1 MPQNQNMHRNV
12 FFKDCSK
19 VPEAP
24 FSAIDSDHPEDLWN
38 WMDGQ
43 RKVGNELL
51 AISHNAN
58 LSNGIMFPIEVD
70 SKGKPID
77 AAWAQ
82 QRMTNEP
89 LIELKQ
95 VKGASETHPD
105 LSPNDEF
112 ANFERWDKGNLDLSE
127 LKTPEMLQ
135 YEYARS
141 GLKLGLKLEQEL
153 GTNPYKFGMIGS
165 TDAHTGLATADED
178 NYFGKTSAME
188 PSPERTSH
196 VFVKAEKATIYDW
209 ETSAS
214 GYAAVWATE
223 NTREALFDAMER
235 RETYATTGPRMLV
248 RFFGGWD
255 FEAADAQSRS
265 PAVAGYQKGVPMG
278 GDLRNAPPGRAPG
291 FLVAALKDPIGANL
305 DRIQIVKGWLTGDG
319 RLEEKIY
326 DVVWADADRRKPGAD
341 GKLPRSA
348 IPSTWRMPS
357 GPTPSAIR
365 S

>member
-112 ANFERWDKGNLDLSE
+112 ANFEIMNYLIGLDNSFSKLHGS
-127 LKTPEMLQ
+127 
-135 YEYARS
+135 YAR
-141 GLKLGLKLEQEL
+141 EAYQ
-153 GTNPYKFGMIGS
+153 TPC
-165 TDAHTGLATADED
+165 
-178 NYFGKTSAME
+178 SAN
-188 PSPERTSH
+188 
-196 VFVKAEKATIYDW
+196 
-209 ETSAS
+209 AS
-214 GYAAVWATE
+214 LQA
-223 NTREALFDAMER
+223 
-235 RETYATTGPRMLV
+235 
-248 RFFGGWD
+248 
-255 FEAADAQSRS
+255 
-265 PAVAGYQKGVPMG
+265 
-278 GDLRNAPPGRAPG
+278 
-291 FLVAALKDPIGANL
+291 
-305 DRIQIVKGWLTGDG
+305 
-319 RLEEKIY
+319 
-326 DVVWADADRRKPGAD
+326 
-341 GKLPRSA
+341 
-348 IPSTWRMPS
+348 
-357 GPTPSAIR
+357 PSA
-365 S
+365 